1 MPTTTPIGW
10 PAKNP
15 DWLTINAPKTV
26 NGWGRKTARRGP
38 WARSP
43 AHSAAEQR
51 LIDIPGAKVLAHSPS
66 LNQTRWD
73 LNSDY
78 SDRLL
83 VVDITRQN
91 PNVLYELGFA
101 HALRKPSILISTSEV
116 NSSPP
121 SDLAGFQYIVYEPNH
136 LRGLA
141 NGVQRAA
148 RVFVDR
154 VDEQK

>member
-1 MPTTTPIGW
+1 MRPHVTSRRR
-10 PAKNP
+10 
-15 DWLTINAPKTV
+15 D
-26 NGWGRKTARRGP
+26 ARLLFRFGN
-38 WARSP
+38 RNEG
-43 AHSAAEQR
+43 AES
-51 LIDIPGAKVLAHSPS
+51 LLAHRQS
-66 LNQTRWD
+66 LTPAPAAQAPR
-73 LNSDY
+73 
-78 SDRLL
+78 RAVRKAL

-101 HALRKPSILISTSEV
+101 HALRKPSILISSSEV